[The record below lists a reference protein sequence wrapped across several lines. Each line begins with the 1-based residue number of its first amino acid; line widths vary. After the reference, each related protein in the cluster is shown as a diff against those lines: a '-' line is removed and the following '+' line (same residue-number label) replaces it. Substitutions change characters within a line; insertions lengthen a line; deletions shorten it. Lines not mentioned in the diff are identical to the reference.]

1 VNGTAA
7 PAPQGADDTPR
18 APWLLLRAGALPALA
33 AGLLVTAAGFTSG
46 RAAVLGALAGTVLS
60 VTALAS
66 GPLLLRAARNVR
78 PAMLFALAVTTY
90 TVVVGVL
97 GVAYAVLGD
106 VSQVNT
112 TWLGGAIIAA
122 TLAWL
127 AGQVRQTS
135 RLRLLAFGD
144 RVPPG

>member
-1 VNGTAA
+1 
-7 PAPQGADDTPR
+7 
-18 APWLLLRAGALPALA
+18 
-33 AGLLVTAAGFTSG
+33 
-46 RAAVLGALAGTVLS
+46 
-60 VTALAS
+60 
-66 GPLLLRAARNVR
+66 
-78 PAMLFALAVTTY
+78 
-90 TVVVGVL
+90 
-97 GVAYAVLGD
+97 